1 MFERISAQ
9 LFMMPGGKQ
18 EELSDH
24 LPEFHRF
31 PVSSAADE
39 LASNLASNTLPPGR
53 LALRELLNSIQDI
66 GTDESGTTL
75 RGLDFMSLEMPA
87 PTRPLRVAFLTS
99 VRDVGK
105 IERVGAQLKNEP
117 GRRLIGTIE
126 ATLRALQETDLG
138 NFIEVVGII
147 TDDMPSDLK
156 NSSFSP
162 APTGGSNWIFPRSL
176 RNAGGELAVDLT
188 RNVPS
193 LFRALPQESPA
204 DRRQAKLEFEGN
216 VFNFFKECRAD
227 VIVSDHFLC
236 KVEYLIH
243 PHHFGLYGRV
253 LNTHPGITRPD
264 SPYCCRGR
272 LTYELAISKAKAS
285 ASHFWLTGASFHV
298 LSADIDD
305 GPVLCDGALTRV
317 YSSDTTRSLINRIY
331 PTSKNRVFLSGIKH
345 YSSNF
350 WPLIEISPR

>member
-1 MFERISAQ
+1 
-9 LFMMPGGKQ
+9 MPRGGIQ
-18 EELSDH
+18 EELRAH
-24 LPEFHRF
+24 LPEFNPLV
-31 PVSSAADE
+31 PVNSPADE
-39 LASNLASNTLPPGR
+39 LGVTLASHTLPAGR
-53 LALRELLNSIQDI
+53 PAFRELLNSIQDI

-156 NSSFSP
+156 SSSFSP

-176 RNAGGELAVDLT
+176 RNARGDLAVDLT
-188 RNVPS
+188 RNIPS
-193 LFRALPQESPA
+193 LFRALPQKSLS
-204 DRRQAKLEFEGN
+204 DRRLAKLEFEAK
-216 VFNFFKECRAD
+216 VFDFFDECRAD

-236 KVEYLIH
+236 KVEYLID

-264 SPYCCRGR
+264 SPYCCRGW
-272 LTYELAISKAKAS
+272 LTYELAISNAKAS
-285 ASHFWLTGASFHV
+285 APHLGLTGASFHV
-298 LSADIDD
+298 ISADIDG
-305 GPVLCDGALTRV
+305 GPVLCDGALTQV
-317 YSSDTTRSLINRIY
+317 YPSDTIRSLINRIY
-331 PTSKNRVFLSGIKH
+331 PTSKNPVFLSGIKH

-350 WPLIEISPR
+350 WPLIDTSPR